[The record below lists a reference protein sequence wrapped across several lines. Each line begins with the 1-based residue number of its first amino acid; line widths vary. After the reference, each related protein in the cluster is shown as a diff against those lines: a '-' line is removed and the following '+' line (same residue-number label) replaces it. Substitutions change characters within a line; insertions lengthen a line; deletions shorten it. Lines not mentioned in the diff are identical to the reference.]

1 MENDKLLPAL
11 FELLNKDFAVARR
24 DLPEKRD
31 YNRELEELR
40 KFLSERVAI
49 LMSEDFD
56 RFVNS
61 LYRIDI
67 PENKIR
73 KVFNDKS
80 NPDLSGKIADLII
93 ERQLQRAKTRLLY
106 KEGKL

>member
-1 MENDKLLPAL
+1 MENDKLLPML
-11 FELLNKDFAVARR
+11 FELLNKDFALSQRN
-24 DLPEKRD
+24 LPANID

-40 KFLSERVAI
+40 KFLAERVNT
-49 LMSEDFD
+49 LMNEDFD

-67 PENKIR
+67 QENKIR

-93 ERQLQRAKTRLLY
+93 ERQLQRAKTRLMY